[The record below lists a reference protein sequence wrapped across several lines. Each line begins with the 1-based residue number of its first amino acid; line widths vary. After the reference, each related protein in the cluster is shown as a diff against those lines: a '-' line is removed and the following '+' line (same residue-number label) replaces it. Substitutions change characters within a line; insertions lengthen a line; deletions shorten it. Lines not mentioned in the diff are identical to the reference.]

1 MNCNNKLMATYKKFG
16 FILCCLLLFL
26 ILIGVLFEKDRRFG
40 NSKYNGYY
48 YYITLWP
55 LPIIGLYNTIIRSL
69 NPDHRHVFNVNT
81 FPSNTPSVLES
92 GVERY
97 TNGGY

>member
-26 ILIGVLFEKDRRFG
+26 ILIGVLFEKDRKFG
-40 NSKYNGYY
+40 NSRYNPSS

-55 LPIIGLYNTIIRSL
+55 LPILGNSTVAFKFYKFENDLK
-69 NPDHRHVFNVNT
+69 
-81 FPSNTPSVLES
+81 
-92 GVERY
+92 ERDLR
-97 TNGGY
+97 